1 MNNKIIFGQYYEAD
15 SFIHKLDP
23 RVKIIGLLTLFI
35 SLFIINNLYVLLGL
49 TSLLLILILCTKT
62 PINKFFKSIKM
73 MSFIILF
80 TFILQILTESESKVL
95 VSLDFNLTIMNL
107 CIIVG
112 VLVLWIFV
120 SKYIKVLKMTIFII
134 LLVSLFVL
142 QYFVNFSPIITMYT
156 INVTEDGLVNALFFT
171 IRFMDFLFISSLLTL
186 TTKPTQINNGLDK
199 LLKPLSKIGL
209 NTGAFA
215 MIISVTLRFI
225 PTLIEEASKIL
236 KAQASRGA
244 DLDDGNLM
252 NKVGQMVS
260 LVFPLFIV
268 TYKKSADLTY
278 AMEARGYVD
287 RKERSSIYELKY
299 KASDYISY
307 SLLLIIL
314 VLSIVS
320 VIIL

>member
-1 MNNKIIFGQYYEAD
+1 M
-15 SFIHKLDP
+15 
-23 RVKIIGLLTLFI
+23 
-35 SLFIINNLYVLLGL
+35 
-49 TSLLLILILCTKT
+49 
-62 PINKFFKSIKM
+62 
-73 MSFIILF
+73 
-80 TFILQILTESESKVL
+80 
-95 VSLDFNLTIMNL
+95 
-107 CIIVG
+107 
-112 VLVLWIFV
+112 
-120 SKYIKVLKMTIFII
+120 
-134 LLVSLFVL
+134 L
-142 QYFVNFSPIITMYT
+142 QYFLNITPLITSYT

-186 TTKPTQINNGLDK
+186 TTKPTEINNGLDK
-199 LLKPLSKIGL
+199 LLKPLSKLGL

-225 PTLIEEASKIL
+225 PTLIEEAGKIL

-252 NKVGQMVS
+252 NKIGQMVS

-287 RKERSSIYELKY
+287 KKERSSIYELKY
-299 KASDYISY
+299 KVSDYISY
-307 SLLLIIL
+307 SVIFLIL
-314 VLSIVS
+314 ALSIVS